1 MLPEQEVIK
10 SIAKKTDS
18 KIALLVLDGLGGLPM
33 GGKPTELEAAHTPNM
48 DELARQGVL
57 GLTDPV
63 FPGITPGSGPG
74 HLGLFGYDPM
84 RYEIGRGIMEALGVG
99 MEVTPRDL
107 CCRANFATLKDGK
120 IIDRRAGRPP
130 TPRNRE
136 LIAKL
141 SERIQRIEDVD
152 VILHSGEEH
161 RFVLLLRGEGLN
173 PQVDDADVS
182 IVEPPRP
189 AVALAPA
196 AEKSARVVNAFIAQ
210 VTEILKDD
218 FPTNTC
224 LVRGF
229 AKDPHLPSMT
239 EIFQLTPAC
248 IAVYP
253 MYKGISQLVGMTV
266 LPTTI
271 DFHFADEVRALKERW
286 NTFDFF
292 YVHVKKTDS
301 YGEDGNF
308 DAKVHVIE
316 EVDESIPELMS
327 VKPDV
332 LAVTGDHSTPALLKY
347 HSWHPVPFLLWGAN
361 VRPDD
366 TQAFSERECVRGGLG
381 RFDAKYVMPQLL
393 ATALKL
399 EKFGA

>member
-1 MLPEQEVIK
+1 VEVI
-10 SIAKKTDS
+10 
-18 KIALLVLDGLGGLPM
+18 L
-33 GGKPTELEAAHTPNM
+33 
-48 DELARQGVL
+48 Q
-57 GLTDPV
+57 
-63 FPGITPGSGPG
+63 
-74 HLGLFGYDPM
+74 
-84 RYEIGRGIMEALGVG
+84 
-99 MEVTPRDL
+99 
-107 CCRANFATLKDGK
+107 
-120 IIDRRAGRPP
+120 
-130 TPRNRE
+130 
-136 LIAKL
+136 
-141 SERIQRIEDVD
+141 
-152 VILHSGEEH
+152 SGEEH
-161 RFVLLLRGEGLN
+161 RFVLLLRGEGLSAK
-173 PQVDDADVS
+173 VDDADVS
-182 IVEPPRP
+182 VVEPPRP
-189 AVALAPA
+189 AVALEPE
-196 AEKSARVVNAFIAQ
+196 AEKSARIVNAFIGQ

-239 EIFQLTPAC
+239 ELFQLTPAC

-253 MYKGISQLVGMTV
+253 MYKGISRLVGMTV

-271 DFHFADEVRALKERW
+271 DFHFTDEVRALKEHW
-286 NTFDFF
+286 SDFDFC

-327 VKPDV
+327 LQPDA

-347 HSWHPVPFLLWGAN
+347 HSWHPVPFLLCGAN

-366 TQAFSERECVRGGLG
+366 TRAFNERECVRGGLG